1 MKMSESEEKA
11 QALSNSRSKAATKK
25 AQSTTEKTSSAK
37 PLQTKRSASSYLWL
51 LLGLTV
57 LLTIITGSWF
67 GWQQWQSLQSKME
80 QIEGLSVA
88 LDEQLQRSDSQ
99 DIAASNRE
107 LKQVEKNQNLSQ
119 QMMDLQLQLNAQGAR
134 ITELGSTTRTDWYLS
149 EAAYLARL
157 ASQRLQTERSTKNP
171 LALLQKVDSILVELN
186 EAGMLAVRAAI
197 ASDITT
203 LRLAGEIDVEGIVLE
218 LNALTAQIDQLSM
231 IQLSV
236 PVPDINQALDSN
248 DSVNGDV
255 NSTLSQRWS
264 NLVDKFSQSL
274 GQLVQVK
281 QRVEPIERV
290 LSTSEESIVRNN
302 LRLLL
307 QQAANAAL
315 REQQTIYDLS
325 LKRAQQ
331 WVAQYFQMNSSVQ
344 VVKNRLIDLSGKQ
357 VVQQLPLIDGSVNA
371 LEAFMIIRQSSLLE
385 ASEEAVT
392 TEELD

>member
-1 MKMSESEEKA
+1 MSESEEKA
-11 QALSNSRSKAATKK
+11 QALSNSTSKAATKK
-25 AQSTTEKTSSAK
+25 AQSTNAKASSAK
-37 PLQTKRSASSYLWL
+37 PLQTNRSSSSYLWL
-51 LLGLTV
+51 LLGLTAF
-57 LLTIITGSWF
+57 LTVFAGSWF
-67 GWQQWQSLQSKME
+67 GWQQWQSLQSKIE
-80 QIEGLSVA
+80 EIEGLSIA
-88 LDEQLQRSDSQ
+88 LNKQLQRSDSQ
-99 DIAASNRE
+99 DIAFNNRE
-107 LKQVEKNQNLSQ
+107 LQQAEKNRNLSQ
-119 QMMDLQLQLNAQGAR
+119 KMMDLQLQLNAQGAR
-134 ITELGSTTRTDWYLS
+134 ITELDSTTRTDWYLS

-186 EAGMLAVRAAI
+186 EVGMLAVRAAI
-197 ASDITT
+197 ATDIAT

-218 LNALTAQIDQLSM
+218 LNALTAEIDQLSM

-248 DSVNGDV
+248 GSVNADV

-264 NLVDKFSQSL
+264 SLVDTFSQSL

-290 LSTSEESIVRNN
+290 LSTSEESIVSNN

-344 VVKNRLIDLSGKQ
+344 VLKTRLIDLSVKQ
-357 VVQQLPLIDGSVNA
+357 VVQQLPRIDGSVNA

-385 ASEEAVT
+385 ASEEVVT

>member
-1 MKMSESEEKA
+1 MSESEEKA
-11 QALSNSRSKAATKK
+11 QALSNSTSKAATKK
-25 AQSTTEKTSSAK
+25 AQSTNAKASSAK
-37 PLQTKRSASSYLWL
+37 SLQTNRSTSSYLWL
-51 LLGLTV
+51 LLGLTAF
-57 LLTIITGSWF
+57 LTVFAGSWF

-80 QIEGLSVA
+80 QIEGLSIA
-88 LDEQLQRSDSQ
+88 LNKQLQRSDSQ
-99 DIAASNRE
+99 DIAFSNRE
-107 LKQVEKNQNLSQ
+107 LQQAEKNQNLSQ
-119 QMMDLQLQLNAQGAR
+119 KMMDLQLQLNAQGAR

-149 EAAYLARL
+149 EAAYLTRL

-186 EAGMLAVRAAI
+186 EVGMLAVRAAI
-197 ASDITT
+197 ATDIAT

-218 LNALTAQIDQLSM
+218 LNALTAEIDQLSM

-248 DSVNGDV
+248 GSVNADV

-264 NLVDKFSQSL
+264 SLVDTFSQSL

-281 QRVEPIERV
+281 QRIEPIERV

-344 VVKNRLIDLSGKQ
+344 VLKNRMIDLSGKQ
-357 VVQQLPLIDGSVNA
+357 VVQQLPRIDGSVNA

>member
-1 MKMSESEEKA
+1 MSESEEKA

-88 LDEQLQRSDSQ
+88 LDEQLHRSDSQ

-171 LALLQKVDSILVELN
+171 LALLQKVDSILVEIN

-197 ASDITT
+197 ASDIAT

>member
-1 MKMSESEEKA
+1 MSESEEKA
-11 QALSNSRSKAATKK
+11 QALSNSTSKAATKK
-25 AQSTTEKTSSAK
+25 AQSTNAKASSAK
-37 PLQTKRSASSYLWL
+37 PLQTNRSSSSYLWL
-51 LLGLTV
+51 LLGLTAF
-57 LLTIITGSWF
+57 LTVFPGSWF

-80 QIEGLSVA
+80 EIEGLSIA
-88 LDEQLQRSDSQ
+88 LNKQLQRSDSQ
-99 DIAASNRE
+99 DIAFNNRE
-107 LKQVEKNQNLSQ
+107 LQQAKKNQNLSQ
-119 QMMDLQLQLNAQGAR
+119 KMMDLQLQLNAQGAR

-186 EAGMLAVRAAI
+186 EVGMLAVRAAI
-197 ASDITT
+197 ATDIAT
-203 LRLAGEIDVEGIVLE
+203 LRLAGDIDVEGIVLE
-218 LNALTAQIDQLSM
+218 LNALTAEIDQLSM

-248 DSVNGDV
+248 DSANADV

-264 NLVDKFSQSL
+264 SLVDTFSQSL

-290 LSTSEESIVRNN
+290 LSASEESIVRNN

-325 LKRAQQ
+325 LKHAQQ

-344 VVKNRLIDLSGKQ
+344 VLKNRMIDLSGKQ
-357 VVQQLPLIDGSVNA
+357 VVQQLPRIDGSVNA

-385 ASEEAVT
+385 ASEEVVT

>member
-1 MKMSESEEKA
+1 MSESEEKA

-37 PLQTKRSASSYLWL
+37 PLQTKRSAPSYLWL

-171 LALLQKVDSILVELN
+171 LALLQKVDSILVEIN

-231 IQLSV
+231 IQLS
-236 PVPDINQALDSN
+236 VPDINQALDSN

>member
-1 MKMSESEEKA
+1 MSESEEKA
-11 QALSNSRSKAATKK
+11 QALTNSTSKAATKK

-37 PLQTKRSASSYLWL
+37 PLQTKRSAPSYLWL

-80 QIEGLSVA
+80 QIEDLSVA

-197 ASDITT
+197 ASDIAT

-290 LSTSEESIVRNN
+290 LSTREESIVRNN

-325 LKRAQQ
+325 LKTAQQ

-344 VVKNRLIDLSGKQ
+344 VVKNRVIDLSGKQ
-357 VVQQLPLIDGSVNA
+357 VVQQLPRIDGSVNA

>member
-1 MKMSESEEKA
+1 MSESEEKA

-80 QIEGLSVA
+80 QIEGLSVT

-357 VVQQLPLIDGSVNA
+357 VVQQLPRIDGSVNA

>member
-1 MKMSESEEKA
+1 MSESEEKA

-255 NSTLSQRWS
+255 NSTLSQRWF

>member
-1 MKMSESEEKA
+1 MSESEEKA

-80 QIEGLSVA
+80 QIEGLSAA

-357 VVQQLPLIDGSVNA
+357 VVQQLPRIDGSVNA

>member
-1 MKMSESEEKA
+1 MSESEEKA

-197 ASDITT
+197 ASDIAT

-231 IQLSV
+231 IQFSV

-357 VVQQLPLIDGSVNA
+357 VVQQLPIIDGSVNA